1 MEYANTGVCQM
12 FMFITMLVAVFC
24 ALMTITSIQMF
35 CGVKHENTI
44 LIFLG
49 KAAWYTVGAFFSML
63 KNNVEKIGYILM
75 AICFA
80 FGFVLAMMVI
90 VLNRS

>member
-24 ALMTITSIQMF
+24 ALMTITSLQML

-44 LIFLG
+44 LIFLA